1 MSTDIVE
8 FLQPI
13 IPAAVTG
20 LSWAWIKYR
29 TKIFDPAK
37 ETPEKFDWVN
47 AGETAL
53 IAIAVSIVYTLMGN
67 PLGVDGI
74 ESQMAIYGGA
84 TAILDPV
91 IKGAVRW
98 VQEKWRGEKE

>member
-1 MSTDIVE
+1 MSTEIVE
-8 FLQPI
+8 VLKPI
-13 IPAAVTG
+13 IPAASTG
-20 LSWAWIKYR
+20 PSWAWIKYR
-29 TKIFDPAK
+29 TKIFDSVK
-37 ETPEKFDWVN
+37 ETPYKFDWIN

-53 IAIAVSIVYTLMGN
+53 IAVGVSIVYTLMGN

-91 IKGAVRW
+91 IKGAARW
-98 VQEKWRGEKE
+98 IQERMRG

>member
-1 MSTDIVE
+1 MISV
-8 FLQPI
+8 
-13 IPAAVTG
+13 A
-20 LSWAWIKYR
+20 
-29 TKIFDPAK
+29 
-37 ETPEKFDWVN
+37 
-47 AGETAL
+47 
-53 IAIAVSIVYTLMGN
+53 YTLMGN

-98 VQEKWRGEKE
+98 VQEKLRGEKE

>member
-1 MSTDIVE
+1 MGTDIVE

-20 LSWAWIKYR
+20 LSWAWVKYR

-37 ETPEKFDWVN
+37 ETPDKFDWIN

-53 IAIAVSIVYTLMGN
+53 IAVGVSVVYTLMGN
-67 PLGVDGI
+67 PLDIEGI
-74 ESQMAIYGGA
+74 TAQMTIYGGA

-91 IKGAVRW
+91 IKGGVRW
-98 VQEKWRGEKE
+98 IQERIRG

>member
-1 MSTDIVE
+1 MSTEIVE
-8 FLQPI
+8 VLKPI
-13 IPAAVTG
+13 IPAAITG
-20 LSWAWIKYR
+20 LSQAWIKYR

-37 ETPEKFDWVN
+37 ETPDKFDWIN

-53 IAIAVSIVYTLMGN
+53 IAVGVSIVYALMGN

-74 ESQMAIYGGA
+74 EAQMAIYGGA

-98 VQEKWRGEKE
+98 VQERIRG

>member
-20 LSWAWIKYR
+20 LSWAWVKYR

-37 ETPEKFDWVN
+37 ETPDKFDWIN

-53 IAIAVSIVYTLMGN
+53 IAVGVSIVYTLMGN
-67 PLGVDGI
+67 PLDIEGI
-74 ESQMAIYGGA
+74 TAQMTIYGGA

-91 IKGAVRW
+91 IKGSIRW
-98 VQEKWRGEKE
+98 IQERIRG

>member
-20 LSWAWIKYR
+20 LSWAWVKYR
-29 TKIFDPAK
+29 TKIFDPVK
-37 ETPEKFDWVN
+37 ETPDKFDWIN

-53 IAIAVSIVYTLMGN
+53 IAVGVSVVYTLMGN
-67 PLGVDGI
+67 PLDIEGI
-74 ESQMAIYGGA
+74 TAQMTIYGGA

-91 IKGAVRW
+91 IKGSIRW
-98 VQEKWRGEKE
+98 IQERIRG

>member
-20 LSWAWIKYR
+20 LSWAWVKYR

-37 ETPEKFDWVN
+37 ETPDKFDWIN
-47 AGETAL
+47 AGETVL
-53 IAIAVSIVYTLMGN
+53 IAVGVSIVYTLMGN
-67 PLGVDGI
+67 PLDIEGI
-74 ESQMAIYGGA
+74 TAQMTIYGGA

-91 IKGAVRW
+91 IKGSIRW
-98 VQEKWRGEKE
+98 IQERIRG